1 MRWVGRQAQLVNLL
15 PDSNAN
21 VGRIQVGTLLGQLLA
36 SLFGTLILFVRE
48 ALGRSVDKVTGAG
61 QRHMSMEHKFQ

>member
-1 MRWVGRQAQLVNLL
+1 
-15 PDSNAN
+15 
-21 VGRIQVGTLLGQLLA
+21 
-36 SLFGTLILFVRE
+36 VRE